1 LARPAAADA
10 NVEMPG
16 ACLVSAAPASR
27 PVRVLVV
34 DDLDLNRDLLLRR
47 VQRLGHEGGAA
58 VDGRDALAKLAEQE
72 WDLVLLDIT
81 MPQMDGYE
89 TLGHIRA
96 DPRWAQLPVVMVS
109 AIDEAES
116 VVRCLE
122 LGADDYLTKPFN
134 PRVLQARVE
143 ASLAKKLLQDQQAQL
158 LAALSREM
166 QIGHRIQQ
174 GFLPA
179 ALPVVP
185 GWSLAAFCR
194 PARHVGGDFY
204 DAFVLPGGRCLLAV
218 ADVCDKGVGAAL
230 YMALFRTLLRVTAMQ
245 AAADA
250 PPHELLQRCVAATN
264 DYIASVHGQENMF
277 ATAFVA
283 VLSPDEG
290 TLTYLNAGHE
300 LPLLRRAH
308 DAAGDVSALEVSG
321 PALGLL
327 PGAAWNVHQLRLSPG
342 DALLCFSDGLTE
354 ALEAAGE
361 PVESRLGRLMHEG
374 GQDADRV
381 ASALVRELESGSADS
396 RAGDDV
402 TVLAL
407 VRA

>member
-1 LARPAAADA
+1 MSAA
-10 NVEMPG
+10 
-16 ACLVSAAPASR
+16 LVSSR

-34 DDLDLNRDLLLRR
+34 DDLDLNRDLLIRR
-47 VQRLGHEGGAA
+47 VQRLGHEGVAA
-58 VDGRDALAKLAEQE
+58 VDGRDALAKLAQDE

-96 DPRWAQLPVVMVS
+96 DPRLAQLPVVMVS

-143 ASLAKKLLQDQQAQL
+143 ASLVKKRLQDQQAQL

-166 QIGHRIQQ
+166 EIGHRIQQ

-179 ALPVVP
+179 QLPSVP

-204 DAFVLPGGRCLLAV
+204 DAFVLPDGQCMLVV

-230 YMALFRTLLRVTAMQ
+230 YMALFRTLLRVTAQ
-245 AAADA
+245 QLAPGAA
-250 PPHELLQRCVAATN
+250 PHDVLQRCVGATN

-283 VLSPDEG
+283 LLEPQGG

-300 LPLLRRAH
+300 LPLLRRGGQGAP
-308 DAAGDVSALEVSG
+308 GVVALEVSG
-321 PALGLL
+321 PALGLVAG
-327 PGAAWNVHQLRLSPG
+327 PAWHIHQVSMGPNDMLV
-342 DALLCFSDGLTE
+342 AFSDGLTE
-354 ALEAAGE
+354 ALEASGDLAVDRLDALMADGHRE
-361 PVESRLGRLMHEG
+361 ANTLALGISRALEG
-374 GQDADRV
+374 GPEV
-381 ASALVRELESGSADS
+381 AS
-396 RAGDDV
+396 DDI
-402 TVLAL
+402 TLLAL
-407 VRA
+407 VRT